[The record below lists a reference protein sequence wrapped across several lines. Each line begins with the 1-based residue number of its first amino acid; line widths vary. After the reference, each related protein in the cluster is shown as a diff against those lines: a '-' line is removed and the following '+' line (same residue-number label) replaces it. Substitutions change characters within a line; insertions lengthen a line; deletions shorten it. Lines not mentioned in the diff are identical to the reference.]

1 MSKLLAN
8 TLGIFVPK
16 FKTIAQYAVVHS
28 AALEGLG
35 CSPKTIS
42 NRLCYTRYIVQLFG
56 NISLVMLS
64 AAEVYRALERMSETR
79 PQTARSVFAELRRML
94 EGAFKAGWLD
104 HNIVDQVKP
113 PKNRVQRTRLTIQ
126 QWHAMYKYSAGNSP
140 PWVPR
145 MLLLA
150 LVTGQ
155 RRADLAELRL
165 SNIKN
170 GYLYVVQQKTG
181 ARIAIPLS
189 LKLAC
194 INTSLKDVVDSC
206 RRYGAPSDYM
216 LHKSN
221 GAPLSPDSLSARFET
236 VREKS
241 LGLWAEKGTPPSL
254 HECRALAAWLY
265 TEQGNVDVVQLLGHT
280 DAKMTATY
288 LGRRSREER
297 AWRFVAANQ

>member
-1 MSKLLAN
+1 MSKILAS

-16 FKTIAQYAVVHS
+16 FRTVAQYAAIH
-28 AALEGLG
+28 AETLESLEY
-35 CSPKTIS
+35 SPKTIA

-56 NISLVMLS
+56 SISLAMLS
-64 AAEVYRALERMSETR
+64 IAEIVRALDKLAESR
-79 PQTARSVFAELRRML
+79 PQTAKSVFTEMRRML
-94 EGAFKAGWLD
+94 ENAFKAGWVD
-104 HNIVDQVKP
+104 CNIMDQVKP
-113 PKNRVQRTRLTIQ
+113 PKTKVQRTRLTIQ
-126 QWHAMYKYSAGNSP
+126 QWHSMYKYSTKNSL

-150 LVTGQ
+150 LITGQ
-155 RRADLAELRL
+155 RRADLAEMKL
-165 SNIKN
+165 SDIK
-170 GYLYVVQQKTG
+170 GRHLFVEQQKTG
-181 ARIAIPLS
+181 AKIAIPLS
-189 LKLAC
+189 LRMRC
-194 INTSLKDVVDSC
+194 INTSLAEVIDSC
-206 RRYGAPSDYM
+206 RSYGAPGDYM

-265 TEQGNVDVVQLLGHT
+265 QEQGDVDIVQLLGHM
-280 DAKMTATY
+280 DSKMTATY

-297 AWRFVAANQ
+297 AWRFVSTNQ

>member
-1 MSKLLAN
+1 MSKLLAH

-16 FKTIAQYAVVHS
+16 FKTIAQYAAVHA
-28 AALEGLG
+28 AALEKLG
-35 CSPKTIS
+35 CSPKTVS

-56 NISLVMLS
+56 NVSLAMLS
-64 AAEVYRALERMSETR
+64 VAEVSRTLDKMAEAR

-104 HNIVDQVKP
+104 CNIMDQVKP

-126 QWHAMYKYSAGNSP
+126 QWHSMYKYSVSNSL

-155 RRADLAELRL
+155 RRADLAELRF
-165 SNIKN
+165 SDIKN
-170 GYLYVVQQKTG
+170 EYLYVVQQKTG
-181 ARIAIPLS
+181 AKIAIPLA
-189 LKLAC
+189 LKLTC

-206 RRYGAPSDYM
+206 RHYGAPSDFL

-241 LGLWAEKGTPPSL
+241 LGVWAESGNPPSL

-265 TEQGNVDVVQLLGHT
+265 TEQGNIDVVQLLGHT

-297 AWRFVAANQ
+297 AWRFVVANQ

>member
-1 MSKLLAN
+1 MSKLLAS
-8 TLGIFVPK
+8 TLGVFVPK

-56 NISLVMLS
+56 NISLAMLS

-104 HNIVDQVKP
+104 HNIMDQVKP
-113 PKNRVQRTRLTIQ
+113 PKTKVQRTRLTIQ
-126 QWHAMYKYSAGNSP
+126 QWHNMYRYSAKNSL

-150 LVTGQ
+150 LITGQ
-155 RRADLAELRL
+155 RRADLAEMKL
-165 SNIKN
+165 SGIK
-170 GYLYVVQQKTG
+170 GRHLFVEQQKTG
-181 ARIAIPLS
+181 AKIAIPLS
-189 LKLAC
+189 LRMRC
-194 INTSLKDVVDSC
+194 INTSLAEVIDSC
-206 RRYGAPSDYM
+206 RSYGAPSDYM

-254 HECRALAAWLY
+254 HECRALAAWMY
-265 TEQGNVDVVQLLGHT
+265 QEQGDVDIVQLLGHM
-280 DAKMTATY
+280 DSKMTATY

-297 AWRFVAANQ
+297 AWRFVSTNQ